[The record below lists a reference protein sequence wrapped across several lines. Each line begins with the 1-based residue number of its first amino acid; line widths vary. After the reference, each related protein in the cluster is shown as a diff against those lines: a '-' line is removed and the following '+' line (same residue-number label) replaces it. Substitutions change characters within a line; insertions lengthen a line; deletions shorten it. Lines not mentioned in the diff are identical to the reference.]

1 MADLYKV
8 SELVKDVLETN
19 PLARNNDNFLY
30 YLVLKK
36 VGKKNGID
44 IDGMS
49 MPMFLLHMREY
60 GFPPFESVR
69 RSRQKI
75 QHDCQELAGMREIEK
90 WRQIEE
96 EKYRAF
102 ALDDLEKENITHG
115 KEATY

>member
-8 SELVKDVLETN
+8 SELVKNVLETN
-19 PLARNNDNFLY
+19 KLARNSDNYLY

-49 MPMFLLHMREY
+49 MPVFILHMREY

-69 RSRQKI
+69 RSRQRI
-75 QHDCQELAGMREIEK
+75 QHDHPELSGTKAVREY
-90 WRQIEE
+90 RQIEE
-96 EKYRAF
+96 EQYREF
-102 ALDDLEKENITHG
+102 AMSG
-115 KEATY
+115 KE